1 MEVEGI
7 KEDIREFIY
16 LGYVVQKNGWQEA
29 HVRKRVR
36 RAALVMGQVWGDR
49 EEEIRE
55 GLGKEGVDV
64 RLVWPVLDYEVE
76 IWGWKERV
84 KVEAIEERFM
94 RWVLGMEGRKHVWE
108 GCRDWGRQRQEVGR
122 KKWRGL

>member
-1 MEVEGI
+1 MARSTCEGEGEKGGIGNGTGME
-7 KEDIREFIY
+7 
-16 LGYVVQKNGWQEA
+16 
-29 HVRKRVR
+29 
-36 RAALVMGQVWGDR
+36 DR

-64 RLVWPVLDYEVE
+64 RLVWPVLDYGVE

-108 GCRDWGRQRQEVGR
+108 GCRDWGREKREVGR
-122 KKWRGL
+122 KKWRGF